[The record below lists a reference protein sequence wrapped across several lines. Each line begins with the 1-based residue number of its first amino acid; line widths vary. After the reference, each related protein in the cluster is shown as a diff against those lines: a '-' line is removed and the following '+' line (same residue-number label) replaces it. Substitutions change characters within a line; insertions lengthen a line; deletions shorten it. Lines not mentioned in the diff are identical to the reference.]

1 MPLLEPHVC
10 RLYSRTQHTH
20 PLSSRSSTHLVSLI
34 TPAVVAMST
43 VNISDDVLEAK
54 KGKDIDVESLSSA
67 SDNASLEVALQVQ
80 EEEGHEIKFRSCS
93 WQKVRLYLQRSRS
106 LS

>member
-1 MPLLEPHVC
+1 MPLLGPHVC

-20 PLSSRSSTHLVSLI
+20 LLPSRSSTNLVSLI
-34 TPAVVAMST
+34 TPAVAVMST

-54 KGKDIDVESLSSA
+54 RGKDIDVESLSSA
-67 SDNASLEVALQVQ
+67 SDNASREVALQVQ

-93 WQKVRLYLQRSRS
+93 WQKVRLCNRGNRP

>member
-1 MPLLEPHVC
+1 
-10 RLYSRTQHTH
+10 
-20 PLSSRSSTHLVSLI
+20 
-34 TPAVVAMST
+34 MST

-67 SDNASLEVALQVQ
+67 SDNASREVALQVQ

-93 WQKVRLYLQRSRS
+93 WQKVRLYFQRSRS